1 MAEDVYS
8 QQKMLSITPAIIA
21 YLDEWKLNAEQI
33 HTILGLPEKIRTR
46 HIQKYRTGDKALP
59 QTEEVM
65 TRIDHING
73 IADALRTTFP
83 FSQQMR
89 YLWLHKP
96 HRRFRK
102 KRPIELIF
110 NEGIHGLMRVRVE
123 VDCTYGWV
131 APDPVVTSK

>member
-1 MAEDVYS
+1 MPEEHSKED
-8 QQKMLSITPAIIA
+8 MINITQAVIA
-21 YLDEWKLNAEQI
+21 YLDEWKLTPDQMIELI
-33 HTILGLPEKIRTR
+33 GLPEKTKSR
-46 HIQKYRTGDKALP
+46 HIQQYRNRDKAFP

-65 TRIDHING
+65 TRIDHISG

-89 YLWLHKP
+89 YLWLRKP

-102 KRPIELIF
+102 KRPIEVIF

-131 APDPVVTSK
+131 NPKN

>member
-1 MAEDVYS
+1 MADNYS
-8 QQKMLSITPAIIA
+8 NDQMVDITHSIIS
-21 YLDEWKLNAEQI
+21 YLDECKLTPEQMI
-33 HTILGLPEKIRTR
+33 SVIGLPVETR
-46 HIQKYRTGDKALP
+46 SRQLQQYRNRDKSLP

-65 TRIDHING
+65 TRIDHISG

-83 FSQQMR
+83 FSHQMR

-102 KRPIELIF
+102 KRPLEVILD
-110 NEGIHGLMRVRVE
+110 EGVHGLMRVRVE

-131 APDPVVTSK
+131 APNPASK

>member
-1 MAEDVYS
+1 MTEKYSEERMANMT
-8 QQKMLSITPAIIA
+8 QSIIS
-21 YLDEWKLNAEQI
+21 YLDEWKLTPEQMI
-33 HTILGLPEKIRTR
+33 EVLGLPEKTKPR
-46 HIQKYRTGDKALP
+46 HIQQFRSRDKSLP

-65 TRIDHING
+65 TRVDHIGG

-89 YLWLHKP
+89 YLWLRKP

-102 KRPIELIF
+102 KRPIEVIF
-110 NEGIHGLMRVRVE
+110 NEGIRGLMRVRVE

-131 APDPVVTSK
+131 APEIPAK

>member
-1 MAEDVYS
+1 MIEQRSNEDMV
-8 QQKMLSITPAIIA
+8 QITKAVIA
-21 YLDEWKLNAEQI
+21 YLDEWRLSPEQMI
-33 HTILGLPEKIRTR
+33 EVLGLPEGTKPR
-46 HIQKYRTGDKALP
+46 HIQQYRNHDKAFP

-65 TRIDHING
+65 TRIEHISG

-89 YLWLHKP
+89 HMWLFKP

-102 KRPIELIF
+102 KRPIEVIF

-131 APDPVVTSK
+131 DPVTGK

>member
-1 MAEDVYS
+1 MADNYS
-8 QQKMLSITPAIIA
+8 SEKMVDITRSIIA
-21 YLDEWKLNAEQI
+21 YLDEWQLTPEQMI
-33 HTILGLPEKIRTR
+33 GVLGLPEKTR
-46 HIQKYRTGDKALP
+46 SREIQQYRSQGKAFP

-65 TRIDHING
+65 TRIDHISG

-102 KRPIELIF
+102 KRPVEVII

-131 APDPVVTSK
+131 TPDPVSK

>member
-1 MAEDVYS
+1 MADDYS
-8 QQKMLSITPAIIA
+8 KDKMMDITHSIIA
-21 YLDEWKLNAEQI
+21 YLDEWKLTPEQMI
-33 HTILGLPEKIRTR
+33 SVLGLPEKTR
-46 HIQKYRTGDKALP
+46 SRQIQQYRNRDKSFP

-65 TRIDHING
+65 TRIDHISG

-102 KRPIELIF
+102 QRPLEVILK
-110 NEGIHGLMRVRVE
+110 EGIHGLMRVRVE

-131 APDPVVTSK
+131 APDPVSK